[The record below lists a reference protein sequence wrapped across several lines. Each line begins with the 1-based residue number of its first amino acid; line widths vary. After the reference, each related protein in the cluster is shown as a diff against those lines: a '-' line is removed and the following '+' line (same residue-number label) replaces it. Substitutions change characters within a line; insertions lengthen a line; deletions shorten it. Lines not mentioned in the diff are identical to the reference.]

1 MICIRQ
7 FARRSLLAGAA
18 LLSGAAAQAAI
29 PIQHW
34 TLANGAKVD
43 LAATNALPIVDV
55 QVDFDAGGR
64 RDPTAQA
71 GLATVSAEMVEKG
84 IRANGSDPAL
94 CNTAARVAQQM
105 KARIVGLRVIDRS
118 ECETRSCDFR
128 PYSKNCRIIFCF

>member
-18 LLSGAAAQAAI
+18 LLIGAAAQAAI

-34 TLANGAKVD
+34 TLANGAKVY

-71 GLATVSAEMVEKG
+71 GLATVSAEMV
-84 IRANGSDPAL
+84 
-94 CNTAARVAQQM
+94 
-105 KARIVGLRVIDRS
+105 
-118 ECETRSCDFR
+118 
-128 PYSKNCRIIFCF
+128 